1 MLAATGFAPGK
12 DPWKRQES
20 KPQGKAAIERNRAK
34 GKGDSRA
41 ENHRN
46 AEGSGRHRQHVNT
59 LIPYAKTVGLE
70 SFMPTTTAWS
80 PCCAFARA
88 ISATTLI
95 NAIHGGVVGALLEHA
110 GILHLLAET
119 DAAVVPKIVNL
130 SVDYLRP
137 CLAADTF
144 ARGTVIKQ
152 GRRVANVR
160 VVAWQDAPERPVA
173 AAHAHFLL
181 SEDSR

>member
-1 MLAATGFAPGK
+1 MLKTIAALK
-12 DPWKRQES
+12 ES
-20 KPQGKAAIERNRAK
+20 
-34 GKGDSRA
+34 GDILDV
-41 ENHRN
+41 N
-46 AEGSGRHRQHVNT
+46 A
-59 LIPYAKTVGLE
+59 LIPYAQTVGLE
-70 SFMPTTTAWS
+70 SFADGQGLITVLRFRES
-80 PCCAFARA
+80 N
-88 ISATTLI
+88 IGNYSI

-119 DAAVVPKIVNL
+119 EVAVVPKIVNL

-160 VVAWQDAPERPVA
+160 VVAWQDMPEKPVA

-181 SEDSR
+181 SEASE